1 MHLIYKVRKI
11 SGDVQAILNDLVTES
26 GNIRRLGPVPRFSD
40 VEVIALSMAV
50 EAEEIDNE
58 NWLFEAA
65 EFGEIYHNILI
76 LLLP

>member
-26 GNIRRLGPVPRFSD
+26 GNVRRLGPVPRFSD
-40 VEVIALSMAV
+40 V

-65 EFGEIYHNILI
+65 EFGEINHNILI

>member
-1 MHLIYKVRKI
+1 MILPIYTYGQGVLKK
-11 SGDVQAILNDLVTES
+11 
-26 GNIRRLGPVPRFSD
+26 
-40 VEVIALSMAV
+40 